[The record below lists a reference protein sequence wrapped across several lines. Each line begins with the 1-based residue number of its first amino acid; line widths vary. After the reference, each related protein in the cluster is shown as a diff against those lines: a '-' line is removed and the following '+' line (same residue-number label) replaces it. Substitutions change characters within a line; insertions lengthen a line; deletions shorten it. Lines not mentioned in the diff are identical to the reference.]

1 MFLFPTLLVLGLA
14 GVAWAQDETKDPRVQ
29 IQELKEQLFE
39 QQVVNAQLRA
49 RLAEVQAALDS
60 YVLSARAEELK
71 KDREVLDNSV
81 EVKEE
86 TRE

>member
-81 EVKEE
+81 EVKEA